1 MRMIRFALLLCFL
14 FSPTAAMVAQQQS
27 LPAPVPPSLTRAK
40 KVFLSNAGADSGLFP
55 HPFSGDQD
63 RAYGEFYT
71 RVKALGRFD
80 IVNDPGDADLVLE
93 LQLTAP
99 NGPKDADK
107 TKGASD
113 PLPMF
118 RLVIWD
124 RKTHFALWT
133 LTESIDRANLQKTHD
148 KNFDMA
154 IDELTRALAEKT
166 SLAPSPTN

>member
-1 MRMIRFALLLCFL
+1 MRMIRLTSLLCL
-14 FSPTAAMVAQQQS
+14 VFSPTVAMLAQQKN
-27 LPAPVPPSLTRAK
+27 LPVPVPPLLTRAK
-40 KVFLSNAGADSGLFP
+40 NVFLSNAGADSGLFP
-55 HPFSGDQD
+55 HPFSGDPD
-63 RAYGEFYT
+63 RAYGEFYA

-80 IVNDPGDADLVLE
+80 LVNDPVDADLVLE
-93 LQLTAP
+93 LRLTAP
-99 NGPKDADK
+99 DGPKDADK
-107 TKGASD
+107 AKGASD

-154 IDELTRALAEKT
+154 IDKLTTALAKITGRT
-166 SLAPSPTN
+166 SSQTN